1 MKASGH
7 QLTLNFEPGL
17 AERHKSLKACVRER
31 VYANPKPLKSVAAD
45 MDLSESEL
53 GRKLADNPN
62 DTRNFNCDDL
72 ERYIRETGD
81 HTPIFY
87 LVEKYA
93 VNPETQRAFAAAQLA
108 KSLPEILAL
117 AKQLGVPTKP

>member
-1 MKASGH
+1 VKPAQ

-17 AERHKSLKACVRER
+17 AERHRTLKACVRER
-31 VYANPKPLKSVAAD
+31 VYAHPKPLKSIAAD
-45 MDLSESEL
+45 MDMSETELS
-53 GRKLADNPN
+53 RKLADNPN

-81 HTPIFY
+81 STPIFY

-93 VNPETQRAFAAAQLA
+93 VNPEAQRAFAAAQLA

-117 AKQLGVPTKP
+117 AKSLGVGAKG